1 MEKEELSDEQWGKK
15 IQDVEFWKK
24 RYETHREG
32 DENFEWYCG
41 YAQIADLFEDIVG
54 EPTFETRILD
64 LGCGSSTLSVE
75 MRNAGYSVVGIDYVK
90 DQIEFLNRKFK
101 NMEHLSFVCGDFRE
115 MTKVFE
121 SSTLFD
127 VVMDKGGF
135 DSILASGSVE
145 TAEKTSSQIDAL
157 LKPNGHFVCISHA
170 DPETNLGRKLLSVVL
185 QNVDLVSCR
194 WNVDIHSASIT
205 MDEDGSGG
213 FHVYI
218 FHKIHR
224 PRTRSVTRAISNN
237 TGLGDENFS
246 IRRHFH

>member
-41 YAQIADLFEDIVG
+41 YAQIADLFEDTVG

-101 NMEHLSFVCGDFRE
+101 NMEHLSFVCGDFRDY
-115 MTKVFE
+115 FE
-121 SSTLFD
+121 SLDAKQRICKSC
-127 VVMDKGGF
+127 VN
-135 DSILASGSVE
+135 DSQQEILDSWDALIGDGEVLELLERESVE
-145 TAEKTSSQIDAL
+145 AIAGVRNGATKAQATSRTL
-157 LKPNGHFVCISHA
+157 EA
-170 DPETNLGRKLLSVVL
+170 DLR
-185 QNVDLVSCR
+185 
-194 WNVDIHSASIT
+194 
-205 MDEDGSGG
+205 DEDI
-213 FHVYI
+213 VA
-218 FHKIHR
+218 R
-224 PRTRSVTRAISNN
+224 LPRHGRGERDWSRGNR
-237 TGLGDENFS
+237 GLEQP
-246 IRRHFH
+246 